1 MAKLRGDVGKL
12 VEGTAGKIRIVRVVS
27 AMLGVA
33 LIISALAK
41 GMNMQLLLSGV
52 MFLGL
57 GLIMDVYDTD
67 SVNRKK
73 IAISAGAFV
82 MFIVGLV
89 IVWLSADD
97 RLSPQATQRLLQ
109 GIGLT
114 LLAITVINSKLMHH
128 LIITK

>member
-1 MAKLRGDVGKL
+1 
-12 VEGTAGKIRIVRVVS
+12 
-27 AMLGVA
+27 MLGVA